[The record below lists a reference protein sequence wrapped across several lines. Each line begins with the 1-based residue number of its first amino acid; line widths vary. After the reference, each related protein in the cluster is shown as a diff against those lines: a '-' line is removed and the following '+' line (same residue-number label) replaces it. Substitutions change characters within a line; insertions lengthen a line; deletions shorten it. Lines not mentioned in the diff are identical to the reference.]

1 MFGRV
6 VCMGKRAALPFV
18 SRETNKPRFTSPRAN
33 KEARSRVRCRATF
46 PRRRRHKPRFIPRL
60 IHKFIHHVIHC
71 GRPIVPT

>member
-33 KEARSRVRCRATF
+33 KEVGRASDAGPLFHGVEGTNRGLS
-46 PRRRRHKPRFIPRL
+46 PDLSTSLSTTLSTAAAP
-60 IHKFIHHVIHC
+60 
-71 GRPIVPT
+71 